1 MHSLEIT
8 YAIND
13 YLHTIFHV
21 YCNMNIFIVNRLKPI
36 NQTLPVVVFHAALH
50 HVRLFLAEKLGQLL
64 RLCVHHHLPFY
75 LGLYVDILSLLAFSA
90 PGIGELPERVFP
102 LSFRI

>member
-1 MHSLEIT
+1 
-8 YAIND
+8 
-13 YLHTIFHV
+13 
-21 YCNMNIFIVNRLKPI
+21 MNIFIVNRLKPI

-50 HVRLFLAEKLGQLL
+50 YVRLFLAEKLGQLL

-90 PGIGELPERVFP
+90 PGMTLFSITVPVSPSGVPASRPTLGICLRMY
-102 LSFRI
+102 S